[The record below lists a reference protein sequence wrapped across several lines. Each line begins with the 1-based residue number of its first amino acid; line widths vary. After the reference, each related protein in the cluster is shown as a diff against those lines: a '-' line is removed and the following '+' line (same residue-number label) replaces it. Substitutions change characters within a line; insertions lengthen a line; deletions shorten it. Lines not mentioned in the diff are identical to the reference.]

1 VYIDIR
7 KGKGVFKW
15 FTWRR
20 PVSFQIPGNKNKIR
34 NRAKAKAKA
43 SFVFRHNSVFA
54 FDFSDREKE
63 F

>member
-1 VYIDIR
+1 MYIDIR

-34 NRAKAKAKA
+34 NRAKAKA